1 MNLFKLFLTLVIM
14 IQLLPSAGFAS
25 SEIKVRVNERTIA
38 MDSNPYISKNL
49 TMIPIRFVADALGC
63 DAIEWNESNGEVE
76 IKYNNHEI
84 LFSIDSTTAYIDK
97 KKAELPVAATIKN
110 NRTHIPLRF
119 VSENMGASVS
129 WNEEERIVDIYKD
142 DFSPDIPYA
151 EDELYWLARI
161 IHAEAQ
167 GEPFSGKVAVGNV
180 ILNRVSH
187 NEFPDT
193 IYGVIFDREHGV
205 QFTPI
210 ANGAIYNNPSNECI
224 YAADRVLRGE
234 NVVGASLYFCN
245 PKTSTNKW
253 IINNRILFSQIGKH
267 NFYL

>member
-1 MNLFKLFLTLVIM
+1 MNLFKLLLALVIA
-14 IQLLPSAGFAS
+14 IQLLPSSVFAS

-38 MDSNPYISKNL
+38 MDSNPYISKNHTL
-49 TMIPIRFVADALGC
+49 IPIRFVANALGC
-63 DAIEWNESNGEVE
+63 DSVDWNANTGEVS
-76 IKYNNHEI
+76 ISYNRREI
-84 LFSIDSTTAYIDK
+84 LFSVDSSTAYIDN
-97 KKAELPVAATIKN
+97 KAVNLPVAATIKN

-119 VSENMGASVS
+119 VSENMGAEVL
-129 WNEEERIVDIYKD
+129 WNEKERIVDIYKEN
-142 DFSPDIPYA
+142 FSPDIPYN

-187 NEFPDT
+187 KEFPDT

-210 ANGAIYNNPSNECI
+210 ANGAIYNNPSNECF
-224 YAADRVLRGE
+224 YAADQVLKGE
-234 NVVGASLYFCN
+234 NVVGDSLYFCN